1 MEWKGVEWNGMERNR
16 VESKWN
22 RMELN
27 RLLKIDA
34 RSSQIGVRGQPKSGP
49 EAPRD
54 IQICFWEHVGPQGGL
69 PWPIGVA
76 NGTLGGS
83 ILALSGLILELLG
96 IILASWEFMLGAP
109 GLHVEG
115 P

>member
-1 MEWKGVEWNGMERNR
+1 M
-16 VESKWN
+16 ESKWN

-49 EAPRD
+49 ETPGD
-54 IQICFWEHVGPQGGL
+54 IQICFREHVGPQGGL

-83 ILALSGLILELLG
+83 ILALSGLILEFLG
-96 IILASWEFMLGAP
+96 SILVFWEFILGAP
-109 GLHVEG
+109 GLHLEG